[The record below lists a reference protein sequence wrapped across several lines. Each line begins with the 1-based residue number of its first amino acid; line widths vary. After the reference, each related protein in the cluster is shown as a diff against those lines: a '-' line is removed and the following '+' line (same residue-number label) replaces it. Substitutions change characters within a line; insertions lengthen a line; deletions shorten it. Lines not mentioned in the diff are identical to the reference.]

1 MYCSESQEMHLYL
14 LRIYKIQLLLVL
26 FVLYSLSDLAD
37 ERIGD
42 RALVVQWLRLC
53 APNARGPGSIPD
65 QGTRF
70 HLPQQSSHVSTKEP
84 ECCNKD

>member
-53 APNARGPGSIPD
+53 APNARGSGSVPG
-65 QGTRF
+65 
-70 HLPQQSSHVSTKEP
+70 
-84 ECCNKD
+84 